1 MIMSRPVSVFARMLD
16 SPSTSITTVSTSSG
30 YGYAA
35 LVAIVA
41 TVHQDKITHFMGYL
55 KKITH
60 TSRNYGASAWASY
73 DAA

>member
-30 YGYAA
+30 YGHAA

-55 KKITH
+55 KITH

>member
-30 YGYAA
+30 YGNAA

-55 KKITH
+55 KITH
-60 TSRNYGASAWASY
+60 ASRNYGASAWASY